1 MEKCSLVDRL
11 EHTSESYIE
20 VEQKGG
26 GGEGS
31 KPPFCLHPWS
41 QLLGTAFEC
50 ILGEKYPKN
59 LLRTF
64 QAESLRKQTSLF
76 KETCI

>member
-1 MEKCSLVDRL
+1 MIVFMEKCSLVDRL
-11 EHTSESYIE
+11 ERTSESYIE

-26 GGEGS
+26 GGG
-31 KPPFCLHPWS
+31 KPPFCLRPWS

-64 QAESLRKQTSLF
+64 QAESLRKRS
-76 KETCI
+76 